1 MPSSTV
7 KRYIEPALPPGFPHK
22 KTRAAARKMPPSP
35 PRGVL
40 VALKTRAEIRSGL
53 QTINCYILPIPSKTA
68 NEVLLALREIIPGNE
83 LQHLRRLSKPAY
95 LPPNVAA
102 NLPPPGFPPE
112 QSLLYILICQ
122 TDKASIQQIVEIVAK
137 TSPFQRKHGR
147 PITPKPVVS
156 VITVP
161 ANLPTSPE
169 QCTDWSKKYWPTVYK
184 RGNPF
189 GPHPALVENTVVKLT
204 RADEYMALARKVAQE
219 VGEAGVGYACGGVVV
234 DPETGDVIAAA
245 GDGRLRK
252 SDMGWCNPLSHAVQR
267 LVEMVAQKRLKRGE
281 VVSPNNPITALTDTE
296 RVYLNTES
304 METLDGQRRN
314 GVENAAEVG
323 GTRDNSSYL
332 CHNMHVYLTHEP
344 CVMCAMA
351 LLHSR
356 IGLVVFQHRMIHT
369 GALVA
374 KIDEGL
380 GLGLFW
386 RPDMNWKYLAWQWMA
401 VEKMT
406 NEIPEH
412 ISA

>member
-1 MPSSTV
+1 MPLHV
-7 KRYIEPALPPGFPHK
+7 I
-22 KTRAAARKMPPSP
+22 
-35 PRGVL
+35 
-40 VALKTRAEIRSGL
+40 
-53 QTINCYILPIPSKTA
+53 
-68 NEVLLALREIIPGNE
+68 
-83 LQHLRRLSKPAY
+83 
-95 LPPNVAA
+95 A
-102 NLPPPGFPPE
+102 NLPPTGFPPE

-147 PITPKPVVS
+147 AITLKPTVS

-169 QCTDWSKKYWPTVYK
+169 QSAEWSKKYWPTVYK

-189 GPHPALVENTVVKLT
+189 GPHPAMVETTVAKLT

-219 VGEAGVGYACGGVVV
+219 VGEAGVGHPCGGVVV
-234 DPETGDVIAAA
+234 DPGTGDVIAAA
-245 GDGRLRK
+245 GDGRLRSNDK
-252 SDMGWCNPLSHAVQR
+252 GWCNPLSHAVQR

-281 VVSPNNPITALTDTE
+281 VVSPSNPITALTGTE
-296 RVYLNTES
+296 WLYLNSNS
-304 METLDGQRRN
+304 METLEGQHRN
-314 GVENAAEVG
+314 GGNDDDSRGAA
-323 GTRDNSSYL
+323 DNTSYL

-356 IGLVVFQHRMIHT
+356 VGIVVFQHRMIHT

-380 GLGLFW
+380 GMGLFW
-386 RPDMNWKYLAWQWMA
+386 RPDMNWKYLTWQWVA
-401 VEKMT
+401 VEKMP
-406 NEIPEH
+406 NEIPEN